1 MGNQDSVPTKPSY
14 VVKKKVQKISGGNI
28 SKIDPSESRVSER
41 LQNNGSIKEK
51 SIKPSNIIVK
61 NIDGN
66 KINNL
71 NNSNIN
77 NNLQNI
83 DNEYREY
90 QEFLKYKEMKNNN
103 QKNTVLR
110 EDKNKVRELSN
121 ESLMTRNLFDNNNIN
136 KKNYSNTIIDYPT
149 TSNIIPKPN
158 LDNLEF
164 TPYNYNEE
172 SSKFKKN
179 LEDERIEFESQEKK
193 RRQQFNNKEEERL
206 NYFKQISKKFEEK
219 YNPWKILELPE
230 NNYDISLI
238 KKAYKKMALKYHP
251 DKAGEKYNDIF
262 QVITQ
267 SYIYLLSKAEE
278 NNELD
283 IKINKKV
290 EKIEYNGTGDI
301 DELSGGV
308 ENIYIDKDKF
318 NINTFNKIFDKYKI
332 PDAFDD
338 GYADLMKCGG
348 RGGRKEDNSVDKIE
362 NDCIFGK
369 KFNNDIFNSHFD
381 EKKKTNLKKRG
392 DEIIQWQEPDA
403 GDLSSKF
410 NVGQLGVQKVDNF
423 GYSNN
428 NNLSYTDYKTAHLDE
443 NLLIDVSKVNYK
455 TYNSIDQLEN
465 ERSQLSYQQSS
476 EDRMRFDFMERKK
489 LDDEKLR
496 SEQLRAQDEF
506 TRRRFSELNQR
517 LIVHK

>member
-14 VVKKKVQKISGGNI
+14 VVKKKVQ
-28 SKIDPSESRVSER
+28 
-41 LQNNGSIKEK
+41 NNGPMKEK
-51 SIKPSNIIVK
+51 SINPAKVVVK

-66 KINNL
+66 RLNNINNNSNL
-71 NNSNIN
+71 NNNFNVN

-83 DNEYREY
+83 DSEYREY
-90 QEFLKYKEMKNNN
+90 QDFLKYKEIKNNH
-103 QKNTVLR
+103 QRNTVPR
-110 EDKNKVRELSN
+110 EDKNIIRESSN
-121 ESLMTRNLFDNNNIN
+121 NSLMARNLFENNVIN
-136 KKNYSNTIIDYPT
+136 KNDYSNPVIDYPT
-149 TSNIIPKPN
+149 TSNIVPKPN

-164 TPYNYNEE
+164 NPYNYNDEAN
-172 SSKFKKN
+172 KFKKG
-179 LEDERIEFESQEKK
+179 LEDERIEFEKQEKV
-193 RRQQFNNKEEERL
+193 RRQKFDSKEEGRL

-230 NNYDISLI
+230 NNYNIGMI

-251 DKAGEKYNDIF
+251 DKAGDKYNDIF

-290 EKIEYNGTGDI
+290 EKIEYNGAGDI
-301 DELSGGV
+301 EELSGGV

-338 GYADLMKCGG
+338 GYADLMKGGGGG
-348 RGGRKEDNSVDKIE
+348 RGENNNVDQIE

-392 DEIIQWQEPDA
+392 DEVIQWQEPNA
-403 GDLSSKF
+403 GDLSLKF
-410 NVGQLGVQKVDNF
+410 NAGQLGVQKVDNF

-465 ERSQLSYQQSS
+465 ERSQLSYKQSS

-489 LDDEKLR
+489 LDDEKSR
-496 SEQLRAQDEF
+496 SEQLRSQDEF